1 VLDHR
6 LDYLVN
12 WEDEFDPV
20 SAWVL
25 VGLVDADEDLYY
37 LLIAPIDI
45 NAAKKRSSE
54 PDMQGS
60 FNELV
65 RNLLGDGSQ
74 KLNDFLL
81 DGVGLKL

>member
-1 VLDHR
+1 
-6 LDYLVN
+6 
-12 WEDEFDPV
+12 
-20 SAWVL
+20 
-25 VGLVDADEDLYY
+25 LYY

-65 RNLLGDGSQ
+65 GNLLGDGSQ

-81 DGVGLKL
+81 LIVKRFKNFIKPIFNRKTHHGMMIMTC

>member
-12 WEDEFDPV
+12 WEDKFDPV

-37 LLIAPIDI
+37 LFIAPIDI

-54 PDMQGS
+54 PDM
-60 FNELV
+60 
-65 RNLLGDGSQ
+65 
-74 KLNDFLL
+74 
-81 DGVGLKL
+81 